1 MESDLKAD
9 VESLID
15 EITRTVNINVSAQ
28 IVSATLRKFYLSA
41 IEDMET
47 KFDMNFT
54 MDEDKLKFLTTYTFD
69 NIKDLNNYAKES
81 LRKELSQGIM
91 NLEGVDKLQERI
103 KDVMDTTKNRARLIA
118 RTEANRALK
127 MASLDAARQSG
138 LNIEKKWLSKLD
150 DKTSQV
156 CKDLDGKQI
165 PLNEK
170 FSHKGELYDS
180 PPAHP
185 NCMSTL
191 QYIQVKS

>member
-118 RTEANRALK
+118 RTEANRALN

-185 NCMSTL
+185 NCRSTL